1 MRSKKEKSTASSKI
15 FHELAVR
22 NVKKSAKDYFIYF
35 ITLMLAVCLFYSF
48 NSVSTQFT
56 SLGLEDRFNY
66 LMFSSSVLTVF
77 SVLVCF
83 IMGALVVYANRF
95 LLRRRKKEMGIYAT
109 LGMEQK
115 DLNRILMKET
125 LRIGVV
131 SLASGLV
138 LGVFA
143 AQILS
148 LMTAKLAGISLTSYR
163 FMISGKAILLSIIF
177 FGILFIFV
185 HRFNVKELKKMSLL
199 EMLHAERKNEAVQK
213 EKRRMNILMGIL
225 SVILMLGGYA
235 VIYVMADKSLFQ
247 ALGIGSVMLIIG
259 SMLFFQAAFQI
270 MAKVMKKSK
279 NSYFRGLNMFTAS
292 QFASRMKSEGRS
304 SALVCILLFL
314 SLSLTIL
321 GTGIGKYVM
330 SGIEYAA
337 PYDGTIFYY
346 VENQSETA
354 EEVMARFQN
363 TGVDLNDFSD
373 SYVSFR
379 VYDTPSLTAEFLKGE
394 GAPQKDASES
404 SPLNIIGAE
413 DYNRLL
419 ALQGEEP
426 ITLQEDEFALSYAF
440 PAMEETA
447 EAFAKNPRALML
459 GEKKLTLA
467 DKGLYHHAW
476 ENRNVLVEEGT
487 VIVPQKAAEALTSER
502 WILNFN
508 FSGSEKDGE
517 KKLYENWF
525 AADTGE
531 FMLHAGQETIISITA
546 DNLLMTYLG
555 NYLGITFLITAGA
568 VLALQQLSQSS
579 DNIKRYRLLGK
590 LGASRKEMKRS
601 LTKQLKIYFGLPML
615 VAAIHAAVVVTLIF
629 RYFEGLA
636 CSMIV
641 SIIGFGALMVIAVYA
656 VYFIAT
662 YTGSRRILQL

>member
-1 MRSKKEKSTASSKI
+1 MLSKKRKSTASDKI

-66 LMFSSSVLTVF
+66 LTFSSGVLTVF

-125 LRIGVV
+125 YQIGVV
-131 SLASGLV
+131 SLAAGLV

-148 LMTAKLAGISLTSYR
+148 LVTARLAGISLASYR
-163 FMISGKAILLSIIF
+163 FMVSGKAILLSIIF
-177 FGILFIFV
+177 FGILFFFV

-199 EMLHAERKNEAVQK
+199 EMLYAERKNETVQN
-213 EKRRMNILMGIL
+213 EKCRVEIITGIF
-225 SVILMLGGYA
+225 SVILMAGGYA
-235 VIYVMADKSLFQ
+235 VIYFMADQSLFR
-247 ALGIGSVMLIIG
+247 ALGIGSAMLIAG
-259 SMLFFQAAFQI
+259 SIFFFESAFRV
-270 MAKVMKKSK
+270 MAEFMKKNK
-279 NSYFRGLNMFTAS
+279 NFYFRGLNMFTAS
-292 QFASRMKSEGRS
+292 QFASRMKSESRS
-304 SALVCILLFL
+304 IALVSVLLFL

-321 GTGIGKYVM
+321 GTGTGKYVM
-330 SGIEYAA
+330 NGIEYAA
-337 PYDGTIFYY
+337 PYDGTIFCNTK
-346 VENQSETA
+346 NQAETS
-354 EEVMARFQN
+354 EEVFSRFRN
-363 TGVDLNDFSD
+363 TGVDINDFSD

-379 VYDTPSLTAEFLKGE
+379 VYDTPSLTTEFLNGE
-394 GAPQKDASES
+394 RTLEMKASES
-404 SPLNIIGAE
+404 VPLNIIGSE
-413 DYNRLL
+413 DYNRML
-419 ALQGEEP
+419 AIQGEKP
-426 ITLQEDEFALSYAF
+426 ISLREDEFALSYAF
-440 PAMEETA
+440 PAMEEIA
-447 EAFAKNPRALML
+447 EAFIKRTRTLTL
-459 GEKKLTLA
+459 GGKTLTLA
-467 DKGLYHHAW
+467 DNGLYHHAW
-476 ENRNVLVEEGT
+476 ENKNVLVEEGT
-487 VIVPQKAAEALTSER
+487 IIVPQKTAEELSSER

-508 FSGSEKDGE
+508 FSGNKEEAE
-517 KKLYENWF
+517 KKFYESWF
-525 AADTGE
+525 HADTEE
-531 FMLHAGQETIISITA
+531 FMLFGGQETIISITA

-555 NYLGITFLITAGA
+555 IYLGITFLITAGA

-579 DNIKRYRLLGK
+579 DNIKRYRLLGQ
-590 LGASRKEMKRS
+590 LGASRKEMKGS
-601 LTKQLKIYFGLPML
+601 LIKQLKIYFGLPML
-615 VAAIHAAVVVTLIF
+615 VAAIHAGVVVTLIF

-641 SIIGFGALMVIAVYA
+641 SIVGFGVLMVILVYA
-656 VYFIAT
+656 VYVIAT